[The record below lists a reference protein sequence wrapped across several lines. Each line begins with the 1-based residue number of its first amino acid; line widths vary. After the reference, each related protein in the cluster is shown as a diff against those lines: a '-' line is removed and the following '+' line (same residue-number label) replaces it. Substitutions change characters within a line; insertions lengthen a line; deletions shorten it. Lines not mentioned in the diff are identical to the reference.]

1 MEEKTIEALK
11 WIVDILNKL
20 EVPYRVGGGFAAHV
34 YGSERSI
41 NDVAF
46 FHPLDMIAYKKE
58 LDGPHQRVDI
68 EALQKYVDA
77 Q

>member
-1 MEEKTIEALK
+1 MSNKTKTEWFSSKEKYYVHDPVIKNIAG
-11 WIVDILNKL
+11 I
-20 EVPYRVGGGFAAHV
+20 
-34 YGSERSI
+34 
-41 NDVAF
+41 DVAF